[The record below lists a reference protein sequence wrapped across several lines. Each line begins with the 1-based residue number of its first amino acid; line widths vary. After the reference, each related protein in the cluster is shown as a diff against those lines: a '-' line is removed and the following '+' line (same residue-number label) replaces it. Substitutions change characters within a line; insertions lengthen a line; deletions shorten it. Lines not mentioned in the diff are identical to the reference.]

1 VSQGT
6 ACRNG
11 TAGVSHTF
19 ADQTERPG
27 RPRSGHGRG
36 EDIATLGPAIAD
48 IAATL
53 AAAGF
58 DEPRRRARRLVAAAL
73 GVSET
78 EVFAYPERKLGPA
91 ERDQTAAMLDRVL
104 AREPLTRIVG
114 RREFWGLEFS
124 LSPDTLD
131 PRPETETVVEAVL
144 ARRPDRRQPYRIL
157 DFGTGSGCL
166 LLSLLSEL
174 PNAVGTGVDLSEGAL
189 DTARRNA
196 AALGLAGRARFVCAN
211 WGEGLSGDCDVIL
224 ANPPYIASVELG
236 RLMPEVARYEPRLA
250 LDGGIDGLR
259 AYRALALET
268 ARMLAPH
275 GIAVVEVGAGQAAD
289 ATAILGEAGLALRA
303 VRHDLSGVD
312 RCLVL
317 GLD

>member
-1 VSQGT
+1 MSQGT

-78 EVFAYPERKLGPA
+78 EVFAHPERKLGPA

-166 LLSLLSEL
+166 LLALLSEF
-174 PNAVGTGVDLSEGAL
+174 PHANGIGVDVAPGAAT
-189 DTARRNA
+189 TARRNA
-196 AALGLAGRARFVCAN
+196 AALGLADRARFLV
-211 WGEGLSGDCDVIL
+211 GDWASALADGFEIVA
-224 ANPPYIASVELG
+224 ANPPYIPTTVIPCLP
-236 RLMPEVARYEPRLA
+236 PEVRDHDPRCA
-250 LDGGIDGLR
+250 LDGGSDGLA
-259 AYRALALET
+259 AYRKIAAELPRLLVPGGRFATEIGSDQADAVSALLT
-268 ARMLAPH
+268 
-275 GIAVVEVGAGQAAD
+275 GAGLTLD
-289 ATAILGEAGLALRA
+289 TVLPDLAGLP
-303 VRHDLSGVD
+303 
-312 RCLVL
+312 RCVVARR
-317 GLD
+317 